1 MNERGAYP
9 GGWMI
14 EAAVFNG
21 RRAMPGQDERA
32 ATVLVVEDDDETRD
46 YIAQALESD
55 CGTYVVTTAD
65 SVAPALRALRHEAPD
80 VLLVDIGLPDGSGL
94 ELIRCAREASN
105 DIAVLVISVF
115 GDESSVFAAIEA
127 GAQGY
132 LLKSEAP
139 KDLRISVQQVL
150 DGGAP
155 ISPGI
160 AGHLLR
166 HFAEQAPEPAQLGAR
181 ERLTRRERDVL
192 DLMVKGLSYQEAAE
206 MLHVSRNTVAS
217 HVKSIYR
224 KLEVGSRGE
233 AVFEALTRGLVKV
246 DSGCGRA

>member
-9 GGWMI
+9 GGRMI
-14 EAAVFNG
+14 EAVLFES

-55 CGTYVVTTAD
+55 GGAYAVTAAD
-65 SVAPALRALRHEAPD
+65 SVAPALRALRYEPPD

-94 ELIRCAREASN
+94 ELIRCARESSN

-160 AGHLLR
+160 ASHLLR
-166 HFAEQAPEPAQLGAR
+166 RF
-181 ERLTRRERDVL
+181 
-192 DLMVKGLSYQEAAE
+192 
-206 MLHVSRNTVAS
+206 
-217 HVKSIYR
+217 
-224 KLEVGSRGE
+224 
-233 AVFEALTRGLVKV
+233 
-246 DSGCGRA
+246 SGK